1 MPESHVWKTR
11 GIEGGRERDVEGN
24 WSGARKLKRVLHL
37 KDQRFPELQKM
48 GWGST

>member
-11 GIEGGRERDVEGN
+11 GIEGGRERDIEGN